1 MQVTS
6 EMCCFVMHKQ
16 SCSSLA
22 GWRVISEGAPGE
34 EDLTTLQ
41 TWDCSTDAPVTWRDC
56 PLRENW
62 DVWKVN
68 SCVHTLKSTTFNNSC
83 QQALL
88 CLLPSLSRQ
97 FQTPKKTLP
106 ALRRE
111 LKRSKVSGYLKKNED
126 LHRREN
132 TSPVWIPPEHQCNT
146 THHLLCLLL
155 RRFIFILTSKTAEL
169 SLCQQEVLC

>member
-83 QQALL
+83 QQAQL

-97 FQTPKKTLP
+97 FQTPKNT
-106 ALRRE
+106 A
-111 LKRSKVSGYLKKNED
+111 GYLTGTQTLQSRRLFKEKRGSSPPREHKSSVTPTRASLQHD
-126 LHRREN
+126 TSSVVSVVETLHL
-132 TSPVWIPPEHQCNT
+132 
-146 THHLLCLLL
+146 HLN
-155 RRFIFILTSKTAEL
+155 
-169 SLCQQEVLC
+169 V